1 MLWGALLARRVKQV
15 SSRDL
20 TAHRRVMR
28 AQKAFSPAHR
38 AKAPVKVAPKGN
50 TRIDEDKCRVT
61 SVGAVHTS
69 RALRA
74 RHANRA
80 PWAISLP
87 VPKAASATYAQRIAL
102 VQILEP

>member
-1 MLWGALLARRVKQV
+1 MPWGALLAPRAKQV
-15 SSRDL
+15 SLRDL

-38 AKAPVKVAPKGN
+38 AKVPVKVAPKGDIK
-50 TRIDEDKCRVT
+50 IDEDKCRVT

-69 RALRA
+69 RAMRA

-87 VPKAASATYAQRIAL
+87 VPKAASATYAQRTAL
-102 VQILEP
+102 VQILGP

>member
-1 MLWGALLARRVKQV
+1 MPWGVLLAPRAKQV
-15 SSRDL
+15 SLRDS
-20 TAHRRVMR
+20 TGHRSAMR
-28 AQKAFSPAHR
+28 APKDFSPAPR
-38 AKAPVKVAPKGN
+38 AKAPVKVAPKGSIK
-50 TRIDEDKCRVT
+50 IDEDKCRVT

-80 PWAISLP
+80 PWVISLP
-87 VPKAASATYAQRIAL
+87 VPKAASAMYAQRTAL